1 MGDHQLNK
9 PMNSCSLC
17 GQCTV
22 VCPNG
27 FDMAHVCHLARQN
40 MVSTDKMPLAPHEFA
55 LMDMLFSNNEA
66 FLARPQPGF
75 ERCRYAFFPGC
86 QAVAIA
92 PETVKAAYL
101 DLCERLDGG
110 VGLILGCCGA
120 IGDWAGRTELE
131 EQTREFLDRELS
143 KLGDPILIVGCPSC
157 KKEWSSHPGVQVV
170 GIWDLL
176 LKLGL
181 PESTYSS
188 LEETVVNAFN
198 STDHSTAVSGILGF
212 VDSFTSII
220 ITIAFS
226 ILFFVYF
233 LIDMPMISKYWSHAF
248 QALLPEKIYRGMKS
262 LIDDIREVFS
272 NYIRGEMTDGLVI
285 GIIMSV
291 ALSLAGVRYSVLIG
305 VVTGI
310 GNLIPYMGPILGY
323 IMTILSGIL
332 SGDFKA
338 MAIGLVIC
346 AIVQVLDGAIINP
359 RLLSNSVEVHAI
371 ITTLALIAGSKIG
384 GLFGMVCAIPSA
396 ALFKIWFERLVTKM
410 EKKKGMIAEETETE

>member
-1 MGDHQLNK
+1 MNKYYNKLDKKYLKISTYVIFTIAASYLAVSFFARFDTVKSVVGGAAGWIISLVLPMVIGAVIAYLFLPVTGFIEKRLQKIKKLREMKKGTHYLAAILTLVVIAIAFVLIIATLTVGLTRQL
-9 PMNSCSLC
+9 SSLKDL
-17 GQCTV
+17 
-22 VCPNG
+22 N
-27 FDMAHVCHLARQN
+27 
-40 MVSTDKMPLAPHEFA
+40 
-55 LMDMLFSNNEA
+55 LMDVINGANSQVFHFQE
-66 FLARPQPGF
+66 
-75 ERCRYAFFPGC
+75 
-86 QAVAIA
+86 
-92 PETVKAAYL
+92 
-101 DLCERLDGG
+101 DLKN
-110 VGLILGCCGA
+110 LI
-120 IGDWAGRTELE
+120 
-131 EQTREFLDRELS
+131 
-143 KLGDPILIVGCPSC
+143 
-157 KKEWSSHPGVQVV
+157 
-170 GIWDLL
+170 

-212 VDSFTSII
+212 VDSITSII
-220 ITIAFS
+220 ITVAFS

-332 SGDFKA
+332 SGNFKA

>member
-1 MGDHQLNK
+1 MNKYFCKLDKKYIKVSAYVIFTIVISYLAVSFFAKFDTVKSVVGGAANWIISLVLPMIIGAVIAYLFLPVTGFIEKRLRKIKKLREMKKGTHYLSAVLTLAVIAIAFILIIASLTLGLTRQL
-9 PMNSCSLC
+9 SSLKDL
-17 GQCTV
+17 
-22 VCPNG
+22 N
-27 FDMAHVCHLARQN
+27 
-40 MVSTDKMPLAPHEFA
+40 
-55 LMDMLFSNNEA
+55 LMDVVNGAKSQMINFQE
-66 FLARPQPGF
+66 
-75 ERCRYAFFPGC
+75 
-86 QAVAIA
+86 
-92 PETVKAAYL
+92 
-101 DLCERLDGG
+101 DLKN
-110 VGLILGCCGA
+110 LI
-120 IGDWAGRTELE
+120 I
-131 EQTREFLDRELS
+131 
-143 KLGDPILIVGCPSC
+143 
-157 KKEWSSHPGVQVV
+157 
-170 GIWDLL
+170 
-176 LKLGL
+176 KLGL
-181 PESTYSS
+181 PESTYNS
-188 LEETVVNAFN
+188 LEETVENAFN
-198 STDHSTAVSGILGF
+198 STDHSTAVSSVLGF

-226 ILFFVYF
+226 VLFFVYF
-233 LIDMPMISKYWSHAF
+233 LIDMPMISKYWAHAF
-248 QALLPEKIYRGMKS
+248 QALLPDKIYRGLKS
-262 LIDDIREVFS
+262 LINDIREVFS

-291 ALSLAGVRYSVLIG
+291 ALSLAGVKYSVLIG

-396 ALFKIWFERLVTKM
+396 ALLKIWFERLVTKM
-410 EKKKGMIAEETETE
+410 ENKKGMTAEEKEPE